1 MALAIDITRTR
12 PTAVGFTTKA
22 LEQVR
27 SMRAAPPPF
36 LLFIGRIEHT
46 QHGEL
51 E

>member
-1 MALAIDITRTR
+1 MAFALIVVRNR

-27 SMRAAPPPF
+27 SMRAASPPF
-36 LLFIGRIEHT
+36 FIAGH